1 MHDVVFNLE
10 YIHEL
15 KPLDSDDVEE
25 ELLDSLVRHEPS
37 SELIHSMVRDLAD
50 GKFEFNMD
58 QPWLLDVVDCLLK
71 CCRFGDCNLSYHP
84 LAVFLSVSSTDP
96 DPLLR
101 FDELSQS
108 VLHHDVFTRRMYAKS
123 IPFFYFLL
131 HDTASGVNEED
142 ILRRMKSS
150 FNASQCKVI
159 RITSFSSDAPVQN
172 GLSESH
178 QQNLRDIF
186 QSIITRNILPLLQKH
201 ITSYT
206 ETVVADRRGFVNSV
220 FSWLRNNSSSNIL
233 SSLHEEEALIY
244 NCDSIE
250 FKIRF
255 LADMAFLFHVIV
267 NHPLNCRTIDLLLT
281 IIRWFLMII
290 ERIT

>member
-1 MHDVVFNLE
+1 MRDIAFNLE
-10 YIHEL
+10 YMNQL
-15 KPLDSDDVEE
+15 RPLDSEDMEE

-37 SELIHSMVRDLAD
+37 SELIHSMVQDLAD
-50 GKFEFNMD
+50 GKSEFNMD

-84 LAVFLSVSSTDP
+84 LAVFLIVSSTDP

-108 VLHHDVFTRRMYAKS
+108 VLHNDVFTRRMYTKS

-131 HDTASGVNEED
+131 HDTVSAVNEED

-159 RITSFSSDAPVQN
+159 RITSSSDASVQN
-172 GLSESH
+172 VLSEAQ
-178 QQNLRDIF
+178 QQNLHDIF
-186 QSIITRNILPLLQKH
+186 QSIVTRSILPPLQKH

-206 ETVVADRRGFVNSV
+206 ETVIADRRGFVNSV

-233 SSLHEEEALIY
+233 SSLHEEETLIY
-244 NCDSIE
+244 NYDSIE

-267 NHPLNCRTIDLLLT
+267 
-281 IIRWFLMII
+281 
-290 ERIT
+290 